1 MYLPQ
6 NSGGNV
12 QKNTFLNSSNYSTHQ
27 NINHICPYLLV
38 PSVITHRIL
47 TGYDSTL
54 IYPKFPGIYAYGQG
68 ISTNKKEYCLWFIQ
82 SSNNSLG
89 IRVSEHFWDFLWKF
103 SNNVGMP
110 PYASYRIDLILPAP
124 TPVSGP
130 SERFSAH
137 V

>member
-1 MYLPQ
+1 MNCEVYVYLFMIDQ
-6 NSGGNV
+6 N
-12 QKNTFLNSSNYSTHQ
+12 FPA
-27 NINHICPYLLV
+27 ICAFG
-38 PSVITHRIL
+38 H
-47 TGYDSTL
+47 
-54 IYPKFPGIYAYGQG
+54 G
-68 ISTNKKEYCLWFIQ
+68 ISTDKKKYCLWFIQ
-82 SSNNSLG
+82 SSNKSLG
-89 IRVSEHFWDFLWKF
+89 TRVPEHFWDFLWKF